1 MLREVPETYTTTDL
15 KADYILV
22 DGPASGFPSQAL
34 IPSQHPGDPNDGQP
48 SALPSACRAI
58 TSAFTQQVAA
68 LELQQQKPAGPPTAT
83 PSVEPAALI
92 LSPPATPNACT
103 HFATPITAP
112 TAPPNQRAPQ
122 KLPPTDLTL
131 PLDDRIS
138 RLENAV
144 LCHMSTINVQHIV
157 AEVVQAVQAW
167 ALTQFHTKSTCSHSA
182 STGSSSAPRRRKVA
196 GSSSPALNQ
205 ASVSLPAPRPG
216 AGAWRMT
223 HKILTFIVAISSST
237 PLQSSHFEIVQW
249 NSRGFGNRGLL
260 PAVIALQESGPHP
273 TLSSYCSYVGGTTSS
288 VLVHKSYTDVQ
299 VDLDLNLPYDYC
311 MISVLPQ
318 GHFRG
323 TLLSGSPG
331 GGSAFFMVVGDFNAP
346 STHWGYHFEKSR
358 GRKLKEL
365 IYALGFTML
374 TDSAHPTR
382 LGNSGPTS
390 QRAND
395 LCDRYLSRTVEP
407 IGPEYIYSGLLNTEI
422 DAPFA
427 LAELRAAFAKMKQG
441 TAPGR
446 DGITGPKNFVAK
458 NYVVFQG
465 FRACPAV
472 GALEDPQL
480 VELTEDRARLSD
492 AGPRLNTWRW
502 TRE

>member
-1 MLREVPETYTTTDL
+1 MLREVPETYTTTDP

-58 TSAFTQQVAA
+58 TSALTQQVAA

-138 RLENAV
+138 GSGGSGLG
-144 LCHMSTINVQHIV
+144 
-157 AEVVQAVQAW
+157 
-167 ALTQFHTKSTCSHSA
+167 SHSISHQINLLALGLYGQQFCPA
-182 STGSSSAPRRRKVA
+182 SPQGCRFLFPGPQPGFR
-196 GSSSPALNQ
+196 
-205 ASVSLPAPRPG
+205 LPSRSKARSR
-216 AGAWRMT
+216 AWRMT
-223 HKILTFIVAISSST
+223 HKIFDFHRGDFIIDTFTIISFRNRT
-237 PLQSSHFEIVQW
+237 VELQ
-249 NSRGFGNRGLL
+249 GLRE
-260 PAVIALQESGPHP
+260 QESGPHP

-358 GRKLKEL
+358 GRKLMEL

-374 TDSAHPTR
+374 TDPAHPTR
-382 LGNSGPTS
+382 LGNSVTRDTCPDLSLTRNIRQTPCENLEDTLDRLPGAENAPNLRRSPHPGLGPTS

-427 LAELRAAFAKMKQG
+427 LADLRAAFAKMKQG

-446 DGITGPKNFVAK
+446 DGITVS
-458 NYVVFQG
+458 
-465 FRACPAV
+465 
-472 GALEDPQL
+472 L
-480 VELTEDRARLSD
+480 LTNLPD
-492 AGPRLNTWRW
+492 
-502 TRE
+502 